1 MVKWGIIGL
10 GSIAD
15 KFASAFQQIQNAKLV
30 GIASRTEK
38 NLNQFRD
45 KYNLEKK
52 NCYNKKRRSQL
63 IK

>member
-52 NCYNKKRRSQL
+52 KL
-63 IK
+63 L